1 MYHRIL
7 VPVENSSYDE
17 RILEHVRQLARFCG
31 ASIVLIHVADGWAA
45 RNIQHLNLRE
55 SEEMR
60 GDREY
65 IEALAAAPRPRKGSQ
80 AEALLATG
88 DPSAEIAAAAEREH
102 CDLIAMSTHG
112 HRLHRRPHL
121 RQRRERGAPHD
132 ERPRAAAARAGRRR
146 SRRSRPRDGPT
157 VFAPRTSDADVARP
171 TIEPQLVD
179 LTAPVEDYLKAIYD
193 DRAERRRRGD
203 ERHRASARRS
213 RPRR

>member
-17 RILEHVRQLARFCG
+17 RILDHVRQLARFCG

-60 GDREY
+60 SDREY
-65 IEALAAAPRPRKGSQ
+65 IERLAATLSSEGLD

-88 DPSAEIAAAAEREH
+88 DPSAEIAAAAEREK

-112 HRLHRRPHL
+112 HR
-121 RQRRERGAPHD
+121 
-132 ERPRAAAARAGRRR
+132 
-146 SRRSRPRDGPT
+146 
-157 VFAPRTSDADVARP
+157 FIAD
-171 TIEPQLVD
+171 L
-179 LTAPVEDYLKAIYD
+179 IY
-193 DRAERRRRGD
+193 GSV
-203 ERHRASARRS
+203 ASAVRHMTNFPVLLLRAPGS
-213 RPRR
+213 AKQKAALS